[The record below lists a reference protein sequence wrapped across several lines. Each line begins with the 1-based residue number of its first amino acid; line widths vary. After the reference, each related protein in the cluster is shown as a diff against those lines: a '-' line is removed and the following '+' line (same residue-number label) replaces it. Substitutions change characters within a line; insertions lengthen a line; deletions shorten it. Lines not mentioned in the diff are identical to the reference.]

1 MFPRHILE
9 SESRT
14 IGMDYK
20 DFGVIGLAVI
30 GGSVGGSV
38 AGVAGVV
45 GGVFAGSAVGAKWAS
60 ESDSVR
66 DLRQR
71 VAELEADQPKN

>member
-1 MFPRHILE
+1 
-9 SESRT
+9 
-14 IGMDYK
+14 MDYK
-20 DFGVIGLAVI
+20 DFGVIGLAVF

-38 AGVAGVV
+38 AGFGGFV

-60 ESDSVR
+60 ESDVVR

-71 VAELEADQPKN
+71 VDELEADQLEN